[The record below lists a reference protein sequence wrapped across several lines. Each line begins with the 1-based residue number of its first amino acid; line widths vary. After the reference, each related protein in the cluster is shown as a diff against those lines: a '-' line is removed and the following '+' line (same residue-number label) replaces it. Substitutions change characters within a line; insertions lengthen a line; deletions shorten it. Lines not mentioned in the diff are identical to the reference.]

1 MLEVYRPRTYIKVHI
16 YLLLIVLFREFIIQV
31 VSGGVLGVP
40 GGVLGVPGG
49 VIGVPGGVIGVPRGS
64 PGGFIRPEGVPGW
77 SFGVLW

>member
-40 GGVLGVPGG
+40 GG
-49 VIGVPGGVIGVPRGS
+49 S

>member
-49 VIGVPGGVIGVPRGS
+49 VIGVPRGS